1 MKLPLIIDIKGHS
14 LDDGP
19 GIRSVVFIK
28 GCPLRCSWCQNPESQ
43 RATAELSW
51 DREKCIGCGTCVET
65 CPEQAIS
72 GNNPFFID
80 RKVCSLCFA
89 CVEICPADALRQ
101 VGKAMTVDEIVAEVL
116 RYKSFFDTSG
126 GGVTLSGGEPTMFME
141 FAATL
146 LRRFKEEGLHTL
158 LETCGQ
164 FDRDCFENLIFP
176 WIDTIYMDIKIVD
189 RKKHQDHCGIPNDLI
204 LENFA
209 WLCRRAASGEVAL
222 LPRTPLIPGITDSDA
237 QIAELVGLYTK
248 HEVQKASLL
257 GNNPIWIDK
266 CDQLGIPAKPGTS
279 SNLRDFYSPKNYE
292 AIRSLFNRDGITIVS
307 S

>member
-1 MKLPLIIDIKGHS
+1 MKHPLIIDIKGHS

-43 RATAELSW
+43 RPTAELSW
-51 DREKCIGCGTCVET
+51 EREKCIKCGSCVEI

-72 GNNPFFID
+72 GNRFFMD
-80 RKVCSLCFA
+80 RKACSLCFA
-89 CVEICPADALRQ
+89 CVEICPANALKK
-101 VGKAMTVDEIVAEVL
+101 VGKAMTVDEIVPKVL
-116 RYKSFFDTSG
+116 RYRSFFDTSG

-141 FAATL
+141 FAAAL

-158 LETCGQ
+158 LETCGH
-164 FDRDCFENLIFP
+164 FDRDHFERLIFP

-189 RKKHQDHCGIPNDLI
+189 PKKHQDHCGISNDVI

-209 WLCRRAASGEVAL
+209 WLCGQAAAGNVTF

-237 QIAELVGLYTK
+237 QIAELVGLYTR
-248 HEVQKASLL
+248 HGVQKASLL

-266 CDQLGIPAKPGTS
+266 CDQLGIPDKPGPS
-279 SNLRDFYSPKNYE
+279 SKLRDFYSSKHYE
-292 AIRSLFNRDGITIVS
+292 AIRSLFKREGITIVS

>member
-51 DREKCIGCGTCVET
+51 DREKCIGCGTCV
-65 CPEQAIS
+65 
-72 GNNPFFID
+72 
-80 RKVCSLCFA
+80 
-89 CVEICPADALRQ
+89 
-101 VGKAMTVDEIVAEVL
+101 
-116 RYKSFFDTSG
+116 
-126 GGVTLSGGEPTMFME
+126 
-141 FAATL
+141 
-146 LRRFKEEGLHTL
+146 
-158 LETCGQ
+158 ETCGQ